1 MCLGLC
7 PDESKS
13 TGPLV
18 AQAAAM
24 KEVWR
29 LIPQSSTSE
38 ELKFEMTD
46 NFRENKS
53 ENPIEKINAKLVEIQ
68 KKRNRWRLS
77 LLGVLDLRQH
87 PDFVS
92 WSLGVLVGMFNSKLF
107 NQQRHNSVELRFS
120 QVNSKLF
127 RFIPILT

>member
-1 MCLGLC
+1 
-7 PDESKS
+7 
-13 TGPLV
+13 
-18 AQAAAM
+18 M
-24 KEVWR
+24 KHCWENV
-29 LIPQSSTSE
+29 LNPVFGNSVEPTQKQ
-38 ELKFEMTD
+38 KFAITEQFRVD
-46 NFRENKS
+46 NT
-53 ENPIEKINAKLVEIQ
+53 ENPIQNTNMELLKIQ
-68 KKRNRWRLS
+68 DQRNRWRLS

-92 WSLGVLVGMFNSKLF
+92 WSLGVLVGMFNSKPF